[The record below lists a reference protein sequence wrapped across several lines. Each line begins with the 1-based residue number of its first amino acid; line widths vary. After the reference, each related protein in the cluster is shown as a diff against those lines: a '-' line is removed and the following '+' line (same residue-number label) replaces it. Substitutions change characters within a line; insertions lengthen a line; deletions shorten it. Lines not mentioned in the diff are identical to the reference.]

1 MFAFAWASVS
11 SPVKWDP
18 WDLVMGGQGPGYGEA
33 PHGAPG
39 PRSAWGGSGH
49 SPPPQE
55 PGMSPPEGKTFVGLI
70 YYCLTSSDT
79 DIPPPG
85 LWTPGP
91 GESDLSNKIQY
102 EEWTATHMHPQL
114 KLQ

>member
-18 WDLVMGGQGPGYGEA
+18 WDPVMGGQGPGYGEA

-39 PRSAWGGSGH
+39 PQRLGW
-49 SPPPQE
+49 QRTFTTT
-55 PGMSPPEGKTFVGLI
+55 PGAGNESTRRQDFCCRFNLLL
-70 YYCLTSSDT
+70 LTSSDT

-85 LWTPGP
+85 LRTPGP